1 MRKMLMPAMLVLF
14 GSAPPPPP
22 PSALPASAHW
32 CGDPVDTGST
42 PRILPG
48 YGGGGFAIRTKNP
61 MAQAYFNNGM
71 QLAHAFAHKAAIE
84 AFQQARRLDPDC
96 AMCAW
101 GEAWASGP
109 TINYGIDPKT
119 RAKLALITETAW
131 KLAQDG
137 PANERGLIAALK
149 LRYAD
154 GHGNKA
160 FAQAMDAMATGA
172 PDDDE
177 IAVIAADALMI
188 DASYKREQMARPVEL
203 LEAVL
208 KRNPDYTPAIH
219 FYIHATE
226 AGGYPDRATPYADR
240 LAALAPA
247 ASHLVHMPSHT
258 YYWIGSYD
266 DAATANVHAVAIGD
280 DNAKRLKLAE
290 PDGRWTLA
298 YYGHNV
304 VFGIAGALM
313 ADDANAAL
321 GLARPVVA
329 MAKRTPKLDLY
340 SQHAVGDAYIAI
352 ARFAPADEMLAVPD
366 PGSANGP
373 AQAFWRYARGEMF
386 AHAGNVDAV
395 LREAAAIPTGID
407 PDPTHGAMPKLFKLS
422 RLVLQGR
429 AAMLQNKPDE
439 AAKIFAKAAAIEE
452 SKTFAEMT
460 DPPIWWYPVRRD
472 LAAALL
478 ASGKPGDAVVA
489 ADASLKRRPH
499 DAVALA
505 VRAKAEDALGKKQAA
520 KADRSAARLAW
531 RGDPRRIG

>member
-1 MRKMLMPAMLVLF
+1 MRKLLIPAMLALF

-22 PSALPASAHW
+22 PEAVPANPHW
-32 CGDPVDTGST
+32 CGDPIDTGRN
-42 PRILPG
+42 PRILAG

-61 MAQAYFNNGM
+61 MAQAFFDNGM

-101 GEAWASGP
+101 GEAWSAGP
-109 TINYGIDPKT
+109 TINYGIDAKA
-119 RAKLALITETAW
+119 RAKLALITLTAA

-137 PANERGLIAALK
+137 PANERTFIAALK

-154 GHGNKA
+154 DKGNRA
-160 FAQAMDAMATGA
+160 FAQAMDAMAAASPG
-172 PDDDE
+172 DDE
-177 IAVIAADALMI
+177 IVVIAADALMI
-188 DASYKREQMARPVEL
+188 DSEYKASNMPRPVAL
-203 LEAVL
+203 LESVL
-208 KRNPDYTPAIH
+208 KRHPDYTPAIH

-226 AGGYPDRATPYADR
+226 IARYPDRATPYADR

-258 YYWIGSYD
+258 YYWIGRYE
-266 DAATANVHAVAIGD
+266 DAATANVRAVAIGD

-290 PDGRWTLA
+290 PDGRWTLS

-304 VFGIAGALM
+304 RFGLAGALM
-313 ADDANAAL
+313 ADDAKAAL

-329 MAKRTPKLDLY
+329 MAKRTPKIDQY
-340 SQHAVGDAYIAI
+340 SQYAVGEAYIAI
-352 ARFAPADEMLAVPD
+352 ARFALADEMLAIPD
-366 PGSANGP
+366 PGKNEGP
-373 AQAFWRYARGEMF
+373 AQAFWHYARGEMF
-386 AHAGNVDAV
+386 ANAGNIEGV
-395 LREAAAIPTGID
+395 LAEAKAMPETLD
-407 PDPTHGAMPKLFKLS
+407 PDPTGGAAAKLFKLA
-422 RLVLQGR
+422 RLVLEGR
-429 AAMLQNKPDE
+429 TAMLQNKPAE
-439 AAKIFAKAAAIEE
+439 AAKLFAKAASIEE
-452 SKTFAEMT
+452 SKTFADET

-478 ASGKPGDAVVA
+478 ASGKAGDAVAA

-505 VRAKAEDALGKKQAA
+505 IRAKAEDALGKKQAA
-520 KADRSAARLAW
+520 RADRAAARLAW
-531 RGDPRRIG
+531 HGDQTKIG